1 MPTEEVELQFFR
13 SNKTDRWWIEIP
25 MTINLDNKLHRLALL
40 PCTHQDYLD
49 ACNDIVPERWWR
61 AYKKNNN

>member
-1 MPTEEVELQFFR
+1 M